1 MADSL
6 KDQLLALGFKQ
17 PAPRKPETP
26 APRERRPDGRPPQ
39 GAGGNRGPANK
50 PSGQAGPRPP
60 RPPRPSGGEPD
71 LAQAYA
77 QRARAER
84 EERLRAE
91 REAAEQARLKR
102 ERKQKLA
109 ALLEGK
115 ALNAADAETP
125 RHFQHGDKIRRVYV
139 TAAQLPVL
147 NRGELGIVQHLGRYL
162 LVDRDTALAVQALAA
177 EALVL
182 LPDPNAPA
190 DDDIPPDLVW

>member
-26 APRERRPDGRPPQ
+26 APRGRPDGRPPQ
-39 GAGGNRGPANK
+39 GAGGNRGAPNR
-50 PSGQAGPRPP
+50 PSGQAGP

-77 QRARAER
+77 QRARVER

-125 RHFQHGDKIRRVYV
+125 RHFPHGGKIRRVYV

-162 LVDRDTALAVQALAA
+162 LVDRDTALAVQALSA

>member
-17 PAPRKPETP
+17 PAPRKPEP
-26 APRERRPDGRPPQ
+26 QAPRERRPDARAQQ
-39 GAGGNRGPANK
+39 GAGAHRGATNK
-50 PSGQAGPRPP
+50 SAGKGAPRPP
-60 RPPRPSGGEPD
+60 RPVGGEPD

-77 QRARAER
+77 LRARIER
-84 EERLRAE
+84 EERARAE
-91 REAAEQARLKR
+91 REAAELARLKR

-109 ALLEGK
+109 ALLDGK
-115 ALNAADAETP
+115 ALNAADADTP
-125 RHFQHGDKIRRVYV
+125 RHFPHGDKIRRLYV
-139 TAAQLPVL
+139 TAAQLPAL

-162 LVDRDTALAVQALAA
+162 LVERDIALAVQALAT

>member
-17 PAPRKPETP
+17 PAARKPEP
-26 APRERRPDGRPPQ
+26 QAPRERRADGRPPS
-39 GAGGNRGPANK
+39 GPGGNRDAANK
-50 PSGQAGPRPP
+50 PTGKGAPRPP
-60 RPPRPSGGEPD
+60 RPAGGEPD

-77 QRARAER
+77 LRARVER
-84 EERLRAE
+84 EERVRAE

-115 ALNAADAETP
+115 SLNAADAETP
-125 RHFQHGDKIRRVYV
+125 RHFQHGGKIRRLYV
-139 TAAQLPVL
+139 TAEQLPAL
-147 NRGELGIVQHLGRYL
+147 NRGELGIIQHLGRYL
-162 LVDRDTALAVQALAA
+162 LVDRDTALAAQALAA

>member
-17 PAPRKPETP
+17 PAPRKPEAQT
-26 APRERRPDGRPPQ
+26 PRERRPESRAAPASQ
-39 GAGGNRGPANK
+39 RGAQNK
-50 PSGQAGPRPP
+50 PAGKDGQRPP
-60 RPPRPSGGEPD
+60 RPASGEPD

-77 QRARAER
+77 LRARIER
-84 EERLRAE
+84 EERARAE

-125 RHFQHGDKIRRVYV
+125 RHFSHGDKIRRIYV

-162 LVDRDTALAVQALAA
+162 LVDRETALAVQALAA